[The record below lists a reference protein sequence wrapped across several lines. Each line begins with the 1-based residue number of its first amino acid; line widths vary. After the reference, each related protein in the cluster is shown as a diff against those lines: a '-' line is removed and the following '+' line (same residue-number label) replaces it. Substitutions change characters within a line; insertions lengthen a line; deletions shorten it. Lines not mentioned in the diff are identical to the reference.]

1 MSFTSLSTG
10 GEYQHTLTVAEMP
23 DHRHK
28 YTLAYGGADPAKGFS
43 YGNTVAGTFDATFI
57 QNNGSSSAHNNVQPY
72 ISVYFWRRT
81 A

>member
-1 MSFTSLSTG
+1 MTFTSLSTG

-28 YTLAYGGADPAKGFS
+28 YTLAYGGNDPAKGLA
-43 YGNTVAGTFDATFI
+43 YGNTLSGTFDGDYI
-57 QNNGSSSAHNNVQPY
+57 RNNGNSSPHNIIQSY
-72 ISVYFWRRT
+72 ISVYYWRRT